1 MDGVAVSGLSSSE
14 IGELLMAGGGRA
26 GQDPVG
32 VICSLG
38 VGVL

>member
-1 MDGVAVSGLSSSE
+1 MDSVAVPGLPAAE
-14 IGELLMAGGGRA
+14 VGELLVAGGGRP

-38 VGVL
+38 GGVL